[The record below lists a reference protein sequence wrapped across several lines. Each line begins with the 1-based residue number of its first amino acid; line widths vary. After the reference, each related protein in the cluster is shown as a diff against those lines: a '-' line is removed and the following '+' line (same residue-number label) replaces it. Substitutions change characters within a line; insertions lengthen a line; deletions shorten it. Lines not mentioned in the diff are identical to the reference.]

1 MPVLDL
7 RAAHRGSSLGSQ
19 ACRASAVGSPSCSP
33 PGTPER
39 NKISVG
45 FASADGG
52 ETGAGSAGIDVV
64 YSLSQGLGIFL
75 ARMMP
80 ALPEL
85 PLQPDSPQLI
95 IINIIVSIMPARHR
109 DRDSGSRL
117 KLSTIRPSACPR
129 RAGMS
134 VHDALESLDSIS
146 RNNHPS
152 VIWLAGELRIRIGG
166 RTGCAWIC

>member
-1 MPVLDL
+1 
-7 RAAHRGSSLGSQ
+7 
-19 ACRASAVGSPSCSP
+19 
-33 PGTPER
+33 
-39 NKISVG
+39 
-45 FASADGG
+45 
-52 ETGAGSAGIDVV
+52 
-64 YSLSQGLGIFL
+64 
-75 ARMMP
+75 MMP

-146 RNNHPS
+146 RNNHS
-152 VIWLAGELRIRIGG
+152 DHSGFGNRVAYRRCS
-166 RTGCAWIC
+166 RTGIRRR